1 MVSTR
6 AAALAKKELDEKK
19 DDGNVSTSVARA
31 ASVSKGLC
39 FSSFPH
45 NFLYRV

>member
-19 DDGNVSTSVARA
+19 DDGNASTSVARA
-31 ASVSKGLC
+31 ASVSKKPLL
-39 FSSFPH
+39 FQF
-45 NFLYRV
+45 